1 MIFAQ
6 NKKIGSSFTERT
18 NVFILI
24 DSLISSNNVSTDEF
38 KGANNTST
46 LKPGIIVS
54 RGGLSEIVCH
64 ISKHIKNGKG
74 KRPKRDITVDGFV
87 FSCYLDHN
95 LQHLRNGSK
104 IKCNQILLNGN
115 RRDSLSSVVC

>member
-1 MIFAQ
+1 MSFAQ

-46 LKPGIIVS
+46 LKPGIIVY
-54 RGGLSEIVCH
+54 RGGLSEIV
-64 ISKHIKNGKG
+64 
-74 KRPKRDITVDGFV
+74 
-87 FSCYLDHN
+87 
-95 LQHLRNGSK
+95 
-104 IKCNQILLNGN
+104 
-115 RRDSLSSVVC
+115 